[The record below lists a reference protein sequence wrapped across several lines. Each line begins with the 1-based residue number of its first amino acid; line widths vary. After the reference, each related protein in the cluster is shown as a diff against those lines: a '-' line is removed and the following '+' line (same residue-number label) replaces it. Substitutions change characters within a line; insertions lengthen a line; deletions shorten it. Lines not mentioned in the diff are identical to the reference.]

1 MHSYFNGIKY
11 KVPNFEKFERL
22 LRDSRIYDSNHYK
35 NPIMHMLRR
44 QLSFHLFNHTNHAK
58 INRFMEVNFFAG
70 VGGYVDSTEIGKC
83 EAAVN

>member
-1 MHSYFNGIKY
+1 
-11 KVPNFEKFERL
+11 
-22 LRDSRIYDSNHYK
+22 
-35 NPIMHMLRR
+35 MHMLRR

-83 EAAVN
+83 EAAVNWRSHVSNKTCLVKEGDDIDR